1 MQKQINKFIEEF
13 NKSKMDF
20 TAFKSMIART
30 RLDEFYL
37 IYSRQTMV
45 RYGKSFTTQQLNPE
59 VYKIVKRAINYKP
72 RSNWYCIDNVY
83 LF

>member
-37 IYSRQTMV
+37 ILFKTN
-45 RYGKSFTTQQLNPE
+45 YGKLW
-59 VYKIVKRAINYKP
+59 KIIYNATIKP
-72 RSNWYCIDNVY
+72 RGVQNS
-83 LF
+83 